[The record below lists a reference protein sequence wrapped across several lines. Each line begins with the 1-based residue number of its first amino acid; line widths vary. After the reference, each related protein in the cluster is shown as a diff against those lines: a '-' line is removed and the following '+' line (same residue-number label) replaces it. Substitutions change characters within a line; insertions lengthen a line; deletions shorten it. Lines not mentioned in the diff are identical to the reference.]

1 MDKNELFSKMR
12 DSILEGN
19 AGEAQRL
26 AELSLK
32 EGIDAGESITGGFS
46 PGIAKVGDLWEEGEY
61 FLPELVAGAEAMKA
75 GMEVLKKA
83 LKGDQKGTSSGKIV
97 IGTVSG
103 DIHDIGKSLVG
114 AILSANGF
122 EVFDLGTDVSPEA
135 FVKTAK
141 ETQAQVI
148 GMSALLTTTM
158 SAQKNVIELL
168 QKEGIRGKV
177 KVIVGGA
184 PITKEWAQSIGADD
198 APADAFEAVSSVKR
212 LLGQEVRV

>member
-198 APADAFEAVSSVKR
+198 APADAFEAVSSVKK